1 MGIKIKDG
9 DEATKY
15 LKSSGTGDDST
26 TNAYVP
32 IHTLGSNSGVDIG
45 DVDIL
50 SIAAGDNNIGN
61 VDIAS
66 AIPAG
71 GNNIGDVDVLSLPAI
86 PAGGNNIGDVDIASI
101 ATNTNS
107 IGKLG
112 TANAGVDI
120 GNVTSLLATDSLRNG
135 TTAVTPA
142 FAVINVAST
151 GSAQE
156 IVAGAGTDN
165 KIRVLALNIV
175 VGAAV
180 NVYVASATSA
190 ITGAWEFNG
199 KGDGIVLPFSP
210 VGWFE
215 TAATQALNL
224 FLSAGVSVDGSV
236 TYVVVQ

>member
-50 SIAAGDNNIGN
+50 SIAPGDNNIGN

-66 AIPAG
+66 IAI
-71 GNNIGDVDVLSLPAI
+71 
-86 PAGGNNIGDVDIASI
+86 
-101 ATNTNS
+101 NTNS

-112 TANAGVDI
+112 TANPGINI

-142 FAVINVAST
+142 FAVINVDST

-156 IVAGAGTDN
+156 IVAADN
-165 KIRVLALNIV
+165 IIRVLALNIV

-180 NVYVASATSA
+180 DVYVASATDP

-215 TAATQALNL
+215 TADAEALNL

>member
-1 MGIKIKDG
+1 MGIEIKDG
-9 DEATKY
+9 AAATKY
-15 LKSSGTGDDST
+15 LKATGTGADGT

-32 IHTLGSNSGVDIG
+32 IHTLGANSGVDIG
-45 DVDIL
+45 DVDVTSL
-50 SIAAGDNNIGN
+50 PPL
-61 VDIAS
+61 
-66 AIPAG
+66 PAG
-71 GNNIGDVDVLSLPAI
+71 SNG
-86 PAGGNNIGDVDIASI
+86 
-101 ATNTNS
+101 
-107 IGKLG
+107 IGKL
-112 TANAGVDI
+112 TANAGIDI

-215 TAATQALNL
+215 TAATEALNL